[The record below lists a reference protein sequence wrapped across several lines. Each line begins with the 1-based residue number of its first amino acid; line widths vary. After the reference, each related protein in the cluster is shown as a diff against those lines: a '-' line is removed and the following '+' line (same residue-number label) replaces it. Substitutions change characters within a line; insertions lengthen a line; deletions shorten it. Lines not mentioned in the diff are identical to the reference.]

1 MTEEQKGG
9 LVNMNS
15 WENIIKA
22 RVRPIREL
30 DPERRSR
37 SPERRK
43 PPIKVAGG
51 KPSPA
56 SGRMD
61 DPTFD
66 SMFGEEMDE
75 LAEMT
80 REDLMDA
87 VMDKIGQ
94 MSKEELIKIL
104 ERTQG
109 NLMEAKI

>member
-1 MTEEQKGG
+1 MIEEQKGE
-9 LVNMNS
+9 LVNMNN

-30 DPERRSR
+30 DPERRNR

-43 PPIKVAGG
+43 PPVKVAGG

-61 DPTFD
+61 EPTFD
-66 SMFGEEMDE
+66 SMFGEELDE

-87 VMDKIGQ
+87 VMERIGS
-94 MSKEELIKIL
+94 MSKEELIGIL
-104 ERTQG
+104 ERTMG
-109 NLMEAKI
+109 TLEEKV

>member
-1 MTEEQKGG
+1 MIEEQKGE
-9 LVNMNS
+9 LVNMNN

-61 DPTFD
+61 EPTFD
-66 SMFGEEMDE
+66 SIFEEEMDE

-80 REDLMDA
+80 RTDLMDM
-87 VMDKIGQ
+87 VMERIGS
-94 MSKEELIKIL
+94 MSKEDLIGIL
-104 ERTQG
+104 ERTMG
-109 NLMEAKI
+109 TLEEKV

>member
-1 MTEEQKGG
+1 
-9 LVNMNS
+9 MNN

-61 DPTFD
+61 EPTFD
-66 SMFGEEMDE
+66 SIFEEEMDE

-80 REDLMDA
+80 RTDLMDM
-87 VMDKIGQ
+87 VMERIGS
-94 MSKEELIKIL
+94 MSKEDLIGIL
-104 ERTQG
+104 ERTMG
-109 NLMEAKI
+109 TLEEKV

>member
-1 MTEEQKGG
+1 MIEEQKGE
-9 LVNMNS
+9 LVNMNN

-43 PPIKVAGG
+43 PPVKVAGG

-61 DPTFD
+61 EPTFD

-87 VMDKIGQ
+87 VMERIGS
-94 MSKEELIKIL
+94 MSKDELIGIL
-104 ERTQG
+104 ERTMG
-109 NLMEAKI
+109 TLEEKV

>member
-1 MTEEQKGG
+1 MIEEQKGE
-9 LVNMNS
+9 LVNMNN

-51 KPSPA
+51 KPSPV

-61 DPTFD
+61 EPTFD
-66 SMFGEEMDE
+66 SIFEEEMDE

-80 REDLMDA
+80 RTDLMDM
-87 VMDKIGQ
+87 VMERIGS
-94 MSKEELIKIL
+94 MSKEDLIGIL
-104 ERTQG
+104 ERTMG
-109 NLMEAKI
+109 TLEEKV